1 VKHLEVVEL
10 EELAAD
16 VANNRIG
23 GTDEALEVDR
33 TRAADARLRQRP
45 RRRKAEIGRI
55 GAATG
60 AMARAVANMSERVCP
75 I

>member
-16 VANNRIG
+16 VANKRIG

-33 TRAADARLRQRP
+33 TRAADARLRQRR

-55 GAATG
+55 GG
-60 AMARAVANMSERVCP
+60 GHRRHGQGGREYE
-75 I
+75 